1 MTKRIGVFVD
11 GENIKYNG
19 GFHIRY
25 NSLKKF
31 AARDGGSI
39 QRMNTYLA
47 LDNERYKSDA
57 EYKKSVRSFQDALR
71 DTGWKICEKS
81 VKWFNKPDGSS
92 YSKANAD
99 VDITVDVIRAS
110 EKLDKIILVTGDG
123 DFVSL
128 IEYIQKAGCQVEV
141 VGFQNVSKD
150 LQKSCDLFM
159 SGYLIPGLV
168 TDASED
174 GHTQW
179 GGMGSKVRGVCFQ
192 WNQNRNFGFMRYI
205 KNINKDITIMDNR
218 DPESAYDTCF
228 FHISDLPKDF
238 DSNDLA
244 NRDVIFSFNLEKS
257 SDEKNIVAK
266 NIEVAYRYDK

>member
-31 AARDGGSI
+31 AARDGGTI

-81 VKWFNKPDGSS
+81 VKWFSKPDGSL

-99 VDITVDVIRAS
+99 VDITVDIIRAS
-110 EKLDKIILVTGDG
+110 ERLDKIILVTGDG
-123 DFVSL
+123 DFISL
-128 IEYIQKAGCQVEV
+128 VEYTQKIGCQVEV

-168 TDASED
+168 ADASED
-174 GHTQW
+174 SHAQW
-179 GGMGSKVRGVCFQ
+179 GNLGSKVRGVCFQ
-192 WNQNRNFGFMRYI
+192 WNQTRNFGFMRYI
-205 KNINKDITIMDNR
+205 RNLNKNITVMDNR

-238 DSNDLA
+238 DSSDLA
-244 NRDVIFSFNLEKS
+244 NRDIIFSFNLEKS
-257 SDEKNIVAK
+257 TDEKNIVAK